1 MPDSQPKPANAM
13 QQSPDPH
20 PHQSPQ
26 EHAQRHASLGIH
38 GLHQHEAAHDVRR
51 VRRLHQARWMALG
64 VVAVLAVGAI
74 GVVVERNVHAQVLSR
89 QTEAGAQR
97 YVNTVNPKPARAEGK
112 LQLPATLAGLNETPL
127 YAHTSGYVSRWY
139 KDIGDHVK
147 AGDLLAQIETPEVA
161 QQLAQARTTNQQAQS
176 NLEQAR
182 STYERWKA
190 LRARD
195 AVPQQELDDRKV
207 ALTNAQAA
215 VDTSGA
221 EIKRLE
227 QLLAYNRIVAPFAGT
242 ITLRNVEVGNLV
254 DPGNGGLPKAMFS
267 LSQSQVLRTLVQV
280 PQAYAAR
287 VRVGQAATVTLRE
300 LPGQEFAATVTRT
313 SRAIDAATR
322 TMLVEL
328 QVPNP
333 KELLLPGSYGQVS
346 FDLGGAGAAPR
357 TGDGLAVVTLPNN
370 CLLFRPEGSLV
381 AVVGTDHKVHLQPVT
396 LGRDLGTVIEL
407 RSGVKLQ
414 DAVIVNPPDSIAE
427 GEAVVATPLP
437 PPKDAST
444 SAKGASG
451 GAPAPAAPRPNP
463 SNTAGGAN

>member
-1 MPDSQPKPANAM
+1 MSDLKPNAVDAMHNDNDSA
-13 QQSPDPH
+13 H
-20 PHQSPQ
+20 HHTPQ

-38 GLHQHEAAHDVRR
+38 GLHEHEAAHNIRR
-51 VRRLHQARWMALG
+51 VQRLHQARTLALG
-64 VVAVLAVGAI
+64 VVALLVLGAVG
-74 GVVVERNVHAQVLSR
+74 VFVERTVHAQALTR
-89 QTEAGAQR
+89 QTEAGAKR
-97 YVNTVNPKPARAEGK
+97 YVNTVNAKPARAEGK

-139 KDIGDHVK
+139 KDIGDKVK
-147 AGDLLAQIETPEVA
+147 QGDLLAQIETPEVA
-161 QQLAQARTTNQQAQS
+161 QQLALVRATNLQALA

-221 EIKRLE
+221 DIKRLE

-242 ITLRNVEVGNLV
+242 ITMRNVEVGNLV

-280 PQAYAAR
+280 PQTYAGR
-287 VRVGQAATVTLRE
+287 IRVGQSATVTLRE
-300 LPGQEFAATVTRT
+300 LPGQAFEASVTRTSHAIDTVTRT
-313 SRAIDAATR
+313 MT
-322 TMLVEL
+322 VEL

-346 FDLGGAGAAPR
+346 FDLGGAQTAPR
-357 TGDGLAVVTLPNN
+357 TGDAPAVVTLPNN
-370 CLLFRPEGSLV
+370 CLLFRPEGPLV
-381 AVVGTDHKVHLQPVT
+381 AVVGDDNKVHLQPVT
-396 LGRDLGTVIEL
+396 LGRDLGTIIEL
-407 RSGVKLQ
+407 RAGVTPK

-427 GEAVVATPLP
+427 GEQVEAAPLP
-437 PPKDAST
+437 PPKEPA
-444 SAKGASG
+444 ASG
-451 GAPAPAAPRPNP
+451 KPAPGADPAK
-463 SNTAGGAN
+463 STAGGGAN